1 MRRGLYLG
9 AIKGVAEGG
18 DASKHLL
25 HGLIEGVHCVVAA
38 LPQQHALHKQRKP
51 GQHMQGRSSL
61 AADNSSRQ
69 KHRGTCMQQAYAAH
83 ARTLISSCRKSSD
96 AITQAVHE
104 APPPRYHRESTSMPH
119 KERCKGRDTRRM
131 GVASSTKGVHV
142 RKCFTWTVACAVAL
156 VARPATP
163 LARTGLVIRP
173 VRPCMCT
180 QNGKFIL
187 SSLYTS
193 ACACMGYYQPK
204 NKDASESLLMP

>member
-1 MRRGLYLG
+1 MRANTCCTVSL
-9 AIKGVAEGG
+9 KGYTVLLRRSHSSMRCTSNESRVSTCK
-18 DASKHLL
+18 DAHHLLLTIQADKSTEARACSKHTL
-25 HGLIEGVHCVVAA
+25 
-38 LPQQHALHKQRKP
+38 
-51 GQHMQGRSSL
+51 HMQGRSFL
-61 AADNSSRQ
+61 AAENQVMQSHRLCM
-69 KHRGTCMQQAYAAH
+69 KH
-83 ARTLISSCRKSSD
+83 
-96 AITQAVHE
+96 
-104 APPPRYHRESTSMPH
+104 PPPRYHRESTSMPH